1 MHGFISPCTFSFR
14 GRRQSFVPSRMC
26 FAGRGKV
33 VQQHL
38 ERVELL
44 FLPIYQ
50 QPKTARPGRRGF
62 AEAPVLEPE
71 AGPVQVSGLASS
83 SSPVDG
89 GGKRLLFQDCRAGWG
104 MCGCLVA
111 ESGSV
116 FLLKSMSWGAWGAAP
131 VDVRLP
137 MAPSRPLGRVS
148 TATHLKAGGRW
159 SSFSSWGCSA
169 FSSTAAAGA
178 GDLEHRFLKDLG
190 TWL

>member
-1 MHGFISPCTFSFR
+1 MARVDCPDVGGHRFDYFSNYFCCAWRFAWRRNFLFACTRLVTSLGRRAAGAEEASSMHGFISPCAFSFR

-33 VQQHL
+33 VQRHL
-38 ERVELL
+38 ERVERLL

-83 SSPVDG
+83 SSPWMAEVRG
-89 GGKRLLFQDCRAGWG
+89 FCSKVAEQAGG

-116 FLLKSMSWGAWGAAP
+116 FLRRR
-131 VDVRLP
+131 RL
-137 MAPSRPLGRVS
+137 S
-148 TATHLKAGGRW
+148 TA
-159 SSFSSWGCSA
+159 S
-169 FSSTAAAGA
+169 
-178 GDLEHRFLKDLG
+178 
-190 TWL
+190 